1 MINKRILSTLL
12 ALAIL
17 LSCVGWTPVQAQ
29 GAAPIDAEIPA
40 DQTSISTLPIEEEE
54 DELPEREPIARL
66 YDEEGDDLNKIV
78 YLNNDGTRTMHLY
91 DYPVKYRDASGEIH
105 DISLEIADG
114 TTELDRFQSAAN
126 SIMTAFPS
134 KASDGISLSGEG
146 VSIKLIPNIPEADT
160 NTIHMTGYAKRIDS
174 KTVSYDYDA
183 KTTIEYSLTYTGFKE
198 DIVVSEY
205 TGQTEYEFLLQTN
218 GLALRQIDGSFY
230 LTDESGKIKAA
241 IGDVIVFTA
250 DEKNNTMGTMEA
262 ETLKENHSY
271 LLTIVLEAQYLADP
285 NTAYPIRIDPTI
297 DINYDANG
305 SGAIEDVT
313 IYSNVTPDG
322 ASTSLFVG
330 LRETR
335 GISRILMRFPNL
347 DLSGLTGATVVSAE
361 VTLRDLI
368 CEGTYL
374 PVYCYP
380 FTGANWTEST
390 ASWSMTQ
397 NWGPELDNQVISYS
411 NGVNKNP
418 KHRYTFNITAVVQGW
433 INGTYSK
440 AKGLI
445 FKTSNEVETAA
456 TYEQRQFAS
465 YNRTNYRPTFTMD
478 YVLPGSITAATNA
491 VNEGGTLQLTAH
503 MNGNV
508 TWTSSDTTRATV
520 SNAGLVRAKKAGQV
534 IVTATCDDYAPAT
547 FTLWVTVANGV
558 YYIKN
563 ASSGLCLQGTVG
575 RLHIN
580 SHKSSQD
587 TRLNQLWKITYLQ
600 NGQYV
605 IRPIQ
610 NLSRALTVDS
620 GGYVA
625 AADAAITDSAVTSAF
640 RWSISYN
647 TSGYAIQQNGF
658 SSKTVIPV
666 VSSMPDSAV
675 YTGTWSSSATCHW
688 NLEKADGLFL
698 RNIETLCTIDS
709 STVFEIEVGDI
720 VTLSQ
725 LGIGI
730 EYYGGYMGYWW
741 SSNKGVVASVNSNGT
756 VLGENGG
763 ETTISYKMKLDGV
776 DYTQCFVVRVLIPDG
791 TYYIRNRALYTYV
804 QIDDQCAPNYT
815 TADAILEVKTYAGE
829 SYQLWNIVHVEGL
842 YYKMVSEA
850 SGLALSI
857 YPGGENTGAVALVQ
871 RSYSGDDGQKWKIE
885 AVQHDTY
892 VLRAKTAEN
901 YSTDWCMSVGTESGV
916 ADGYN
921 VEQKAYINDGDYQ
934 DSWMISTSILIGMSS
949 DNYDSEI
956 LGGNDCPH
964 QNLNSHRYAD
974 KFYHALFAPKD
985 RIQHYNHFPTQT
997 ASPADF
1003 SENGAISRNIDFM
1016 IYIGHGHY
1024 AHDLR
1029 GNHLHYNCGIYG
1041 PPHEYN
1047 TNLEMYT
1054 SCESAGNVYTNN
1066 IHFGSNTSNLRWVW
1080 LYTCNFLQTNQYV
1093 SDDSLKAM
1101 MNGVHIILGY
1111 GSTAYLCDDVV
1122 LDFASNLSKGRSII
1136 DSFFIAGDNSEANVT
1151 EVNHIQKVLYIEP
1164 ARNETVFSPFV
1175 RYGDSAA
1182 IKIIKNETHDD
1193 GVIWQ

>member
-17 LSCVGWTPVQAQ
+17 LSCVGWTPAQAQ
-29 GAAPIDAEIPA
+29 GTAPIDAETPA
-40 DQTSISTLPIEEEE
+40 DRTSISTLPIEEEE

-66 YDEEGDDLNKIV
+66 YGEEGDDLNKIV

-114 TTELDRFQSAAN
+114 TTELNRFQSSAN

-160 NTIHMTGYAKRIDS
+160 NTIHMTGNAKRIDS
-174 KTVSYDYDA
+174 KTISYDSDA

-198 DIVVSEY
+198 EIVVSEY
-205 TGQTEYEFLLQTN
+205 TGQTEYEFLLQTH
-218 GLALRQIDGSFY
+218 GLALTQIDGGFY

-250 DEKNNTMGTMEA
+250 DEKNNTVGTMEA

-271 LLTIVLEAQYLADP
+271 LLTIVLDAQYLADP

-397 NWGPELDNQVISYS
+397 DWGPELDNQVISYS
-411 NGVNKNP
+411 NGVNLNP
-418 KHRYTFNITAVVQGW
+418 KHRYTFNITAAVQGW

-445 FKTSNEVETAA
+445 FKTSNEVETAT

-465 YNRTNYRPTFTMD
+465 YNRTNYRPTFTMS

-503 MNGNV
+503 MNGTV

-580 SHKSSQD
+580 SQKTSQD

-605 IRPIQ
+605 IRPMQ
-610 NLSRALTVDS
+610 NLSKALAVDS
-620 GGYVA
+620 GGYVT
-625 AADAAITDSAVTSAF
+625 AADAAVTDTAVTSAF
-640 RWSISYN
+640 RWAISYN
-647 TSGYAIQQNGF
+647 TNGYAIQQNGS
-658 SSKTVIPV
+658 SSKTVTPV
-666 VSSMPDSAV
+666 VSGMPDSSV
-675 YTGTWSSSATCHW
+675 YAGTWDSSLTYHW
-688 NLEKADGLFL
+688 LFEKVNGVFL
-698 RNIETLCTIDS
+698 RNTSTLQNVTSD
-709 STVFEIEVGDI
+709 TTRFIEVGD
-720 VTLSQ
+720 VASLANLRFVYDCAGSVATLSWSSSNSAVAAVNSAGTVTAKAVGETLIILSATIGDIVYTQ
-725 LGIGI
+725 EYTLCVREEHVHNYEITMSSTSSHPHTTTYSCTCGDTIKRYSLKNSCATCTSNAVELTSSITKPIVFAYLFDDTLGAPVYVTVDCTVEYMNYYSYPSSFPYEYPPFASFASAVTSYYSCNAEGFPGLTCDASLSV
-730 EYYGGYMGYWW
+730 EYYSSSDALLGTQSMSW
-741 SSNKGVVASVNSNGT
+741 SHTGTGNTYPTMLSTVYTLNSKPAYAS
-756 VLGENGG
+756 
-763 ETTISYKMKLDGV
+763 
-776 DYTQCFVVRVLIPDG
+776 
-791 TYYIRNRALYTYV
+791 TYV
-804 QIDDQCAPNYT
+804 IFDVWGSYPSMAQIE
-815 TADAILEVKTYAGE
+815 I
-829 SYQLWNIVHVEGL
+829 I
-842 YYKMVSEA
+842 A
-850 SGLALSI
+850 S
-857 YPGGENTGAVALVQ
+857 
-871 RSYSGDDGQKWKIE
+871 
-885 AVQHDTY
+885 
-892 VLRAKTAEN
+892 
-901 YSTDWCMSVGTESGV
+901 
-916 ADGYN
+916 
-921 VEQKAYINDGDYQ
+921 
-934 DSWMISTSILIGMSS
+934 
-949 DNYDSEI
+949 
-956 LGGNDCPH
+956 
-964 QNLNSHRYAD
+964 
-974 KFYHALFAPKD
+974 
-985 RIQHYNHFPTQT
+985 FP
-997 ASPADF
+997 
-1003 SENGAISRNIDFM
+1003 
-1016 IYIGHGHY
+1016 
-1024 AHDLR
+1024 
-1029 GNHLHYNCGIYG
+1029 
-1041 PPHEYN
+1041 
-1047 TNLEMYT
+1047 
-1054 SCESAGNVYTNN
+1054 
-1066 IHFGSNTSNLRWVW
+1066 
-1080 LYTCNFLQTNQYV
+1080 
-1093 SDDSLKAM
+1093 
-1101 MNGVHIILGY
+1101 
-1111 GSTAYLCDDVV
+1111 
-1122 LDFASNLSKGRSII
+1122 
-1136 DSFFIAGDNSEANVT
+1136 
-1151 EVNHIQKVLYIEP
+1151 
-1164 ARNETVFSPFV
+1164 
-1175 RYGDSAA
+1175 
-1182 IKIIKNETHDD
+1182 
-1193 GVIWQ
+1193 